1 MSALDL
7 CLCLLIVAGAFS
19 CICLG
24 IFFIKLLSTL
34 EQVNMTLMEAQKS
47 LDKAN
52 STIVTANKTIDDVN
66 YKLELLNAPFEK
78 VNGIF
83 NKTKDNSMLVKTA
96 GIVGAYRAGKKAK
109 K

>member
-7 CLCLLIVAGAFS
+7 CVCLLVIAGAFA

-24 IFFIKLLSTL
+24 VVLIKLLSTL

-52 STIVTANKTIDDVN
+52 VTIATANKTIDDVN

-83 NKTKDNSMLVKTA
+83 NKTKDNSILNKTA
-96 GIVGAYRAGKKAK
+96 GILGAYRAGKRVK